1 MNSAAVDLLEVYL
14 HVAVG
19 HAVHLQTN
27 TTMQLAKLQV
37 LQDRPEEACAI
48 WARDQSSLGS
58 ESGVE

>member
-1 MNSAAVDLLEVYL
+1 MNTAAVDLLEVYS

-27 TTMQLAKLQV
+27 TTIQLAK
-37 LQDRPEEACAI
+37 LQDRPEEARAI